1 MLGVH
6 VPALTGW
13 TRQHPWMNMVLTS
26 SYATPLWQ
34 FAVAVPVLGIFLKDR
49 RALWEYVAN
58 FHFCA
63 IVTVAALA
71 LIPAECAFQH
81 YGFTST
87 IDQARF
93 IGHFNGFRGGSLTLI
108 RFTDIEGL
116 ISMPSFHVAGALAV
130 TWAFRRHP
138 WLLAPCVLLNSLLV
152 AATFMTGAHYFIDVL
167 LTIPL
172 FALSA
177 AICSRWVNRC
187 SFPGTH

>member
-26 SYATPLWQ
+26 SYAIPLWQ

-93 IGHFNGFRGGSLTLI
+93 IGHFNGFRSLGA
-108 RFTDIEGL
+108 DGL
-116 ISMPSFHVAGALAV
+116 RARS
-130 TWAFRRHP
+130 
-138 WLLAPCVLLNSLLV
+138 
-152 AATFMTGAHYFIDVL
+152 
-167 LTIPL
+167 
-172 FALSA
+172 
-177 AICSRWVNRC
+177 SR
-187 SFPGTH
+187 PGRPRPREASTVRPVITT